1 MAIAAVPVYLGRDF
15 RSASPGLR
23 FGLFFS
29 AWQDGFSLS
38 KDNKVPAL
46 KAVGRLGDHKAAMQ
60 AIIQRQKTLAEAT
73 ANTLAMEAIAT
84 APFTTGLGSEH
95 PLENGFSFLN
105 PYGLPYLPG
114 SGIKGVLR
122 QAARELA
129 SGDWGDTHG
138 WSEEKDHELKAGKNT
153 IQLSVL
159 DVLFG
164 KESLDGDTDHV
175 RGVLSFWDA
184 LPRIPGDTMAVDI
197 MTPHQS
203 HYYQGSQ
210 NPHDSGS
217 PNPIAFL
224 TLPPGTGFT
233 FHARCDLPRL
243 QRLAPRLAEN
253 DHWQALLTAAFEHAF
268 AWLGF
273 GAKTAVGYGAM
284 QTDPEI
290 RARQEKEAAEK
301 REQAEREERERQ
313 RDAELRALPPVER
326 AMREILDA
334 RTDPNL
340 GEIPALKNAI
350 KGGQWQGEIKR
361 ELALKLRDLM
371 EAAKKWRLQSTKKNP
386 AKDNDYQDTLLV
398 QSWIDGK

>member
-1 MAIAAVPVYLGRDF
+1 MATAAVPAYLGTDF
-15 RSASPGLR
+15 STASPGLR

-29 AWQDGFSLS
+29 AWQADFSIG

-60 AIIQRQKTLAEAT
+60 AILQRQKALAERT
-73 ANTLAMEAIAT
+73 ANTLTLEAIAT
-84 APFTTGLGSEH
+84 APFTTGLGNEH
-95 PLENGFSFLN
+95 PLENGFAFLN

-129 SGDWGDTHG
+129 SGVWGDTHG
-138 WSEEKDHELKAGKNT
+138 WSEEKDHELKVGKNT

-164 KESLDGDTDHV
+164 KESTDGDKEHV

-184 LPRIPGDTMAVDI
+184 LPQIQGDTMTVDI

-203 HYYQGSQ
+203 HYYQGNQ

-243 QRLAPRLAEN
+243 RRLAPSLAEN
-253 DHWQALLTAAFEHAF
+253 DRWQALLTAAFEHAF

-284 QTDPEI
+284 QVDPEI
-290 RARQEKEAAEK
+290 RARKEKEAAEK

-313 RDAELRALPPVER
+313 REAELSALSPVER
-326 AMREILDA
+326 AVREILDA

-350 KGGQWQGEIKR
+350 KGGQWQGEMKR